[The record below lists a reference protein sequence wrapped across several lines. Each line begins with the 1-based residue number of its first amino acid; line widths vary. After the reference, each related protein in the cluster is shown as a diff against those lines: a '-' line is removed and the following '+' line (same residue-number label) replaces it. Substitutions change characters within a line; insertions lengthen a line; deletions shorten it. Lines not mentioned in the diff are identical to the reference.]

1 LEWKLTAIAILFG
14 NASYRNEH
22 DLPCCVEDVAAM
34 KALVEAT
41 GRFSAVHTH
50 IDLNG
55 DRMRQA
61 LREAVQ
67 PGIHYEEVFYY
78 FSGHGTQIG
87 EESYHCGTDYDG
99 RRPNVTAL
107 SQNDLHD
114 IVRAGNPQLLVKVI
128 DACCAGTLLIKS
140 DNPPPQPAKGFQSV
154 FQFASSLNNQPS
166 NGGDPLS
173 DFTRVFLD
181 AATEKQSGVV
191 FYSDLANII
200 RDRFRGNEEQTPH
213 FTNQSTNRDMLV
225 DDATK
230 FGDVRAMLATKY
242 APVGATPNAEDAGD
256 GETAALPG
264 FVPVPAQKPSPKQ
277 LLEAAEAKIGDAAR
291 AKRLIDDLFDGVHA
305 RFNAARFEDCFEQ
318 AVTTFPEYRD
328 RGGDTFMTRILT
340 RESRADEMVT
350 AKIERTR
357 KKRYPWDSLSTLW
370 ALGEA
375 EWTESFELNLNCTLE
390 RAQLR
395 MLMTPCFRTLEQP
408 KLVLTIAPSLDA
420 YYIFEVVTLH
430 QRSDWEAYSEEGK
443 ERVRRWYKRSWDSD
457 VEDVVEKIRISFETA
472 VDEHLSA
479 VLLRLDRP

>member
-1 LEWKLTAIAILFG
+1 MTAIAILFG
-14 NASYRNEH
+14 NASYLNEG
-22 DLPCCVEDVAAM
+22 DLPCCAEDVAAM
-34 KALVEAT
+34 KTLVEAT

-50 IDLNG
+50 VDLSG
-55 DRMRQA
+55 DGMRQA

-67 PGIHYEEVFYY
+67 LSINYEEIFYY

-87 EESYHCGTDYDG
+87 DEAYHCGTDYDG
-99 RRPNVTAL
+99 RRPNSTAL

-154 FQFASSLNNQPS
+154 FQFASSLNSQPS

-181 AATEKQSGVV
+181 AATEKQSGIV

-213 FTNQSTNRDMLV
+213 FTNQSTNRDMLI
-225 DDATK
+225 DDAAK
-230 FGDVRAMLATKY
+230 FGDVRAMLATKW
-242 APVGATPNAEDAGD
+242 APVGETPDAEDAGD
-256 GETAALPG
+256 GEPVATSDL
-264 FVPVPAQKPSPKQ
+264 VPISADKPSLKQ
-277 LLEAAEAKIGDAAR
+277 LLAAAEERIGDAAR

-305 RFNAARFEDCFEQ
+305 KFNAARFDDYFQQ
-318 AVTTFPEYRD
+318 AVTTFPDYRD
-328 RGGDTFMTRILT
+328 RGGDTFITRTLS
-340 RESRADEMVT
+340 REPRADEMVT

-357 KKRYPWDSLSTLW
+357 KKRYPWDYLSTVW

-375 EWTESFELNLNCTLE
+375 EWTESFDLDLNCTLE

-395 MLMTPCFRTLEQP
+395 MLMTPGFRTLDQP
-408 KLVLTIAPSLDA
+408 KLVLTIAPSLSVC
-420 YYIFEVVTLH
+420 YIFEVVTLH
-430 QRSDWEAYSEEGK
+430 PHSDWDAYAEEGK
-443 ERVRRWYKRSWDSD
+443 ELVRRWYKLSWDSD
-457 VEDVVEKIRISFETA
+457 VENLVENISASFETV
-472 VDEHLSA
+472 VDEHLSS
-479 VLLRLDRP
+479 VLLRLDRS

>member
-1 LEWKLTAIAILFG
+1 MTAIAILFG
-14 NASYRNEH
+14 NTSYLNEG
-22 DLPCCVEDVAAM
+22 DLPCCANDVAAM

-55 DRMRQA
+55 DGMRQA

-67 PGIHYEEVFYY
+67 LGIHYEEIFYY

-154 FQFASSLNNQPS
+154 FQFASSLNSQLS
-166 NGGDPLS
+166 IGGDPLS

-181 AATEKQSGVV
+181 AATEKQSGIV

-200 RDRFRGNEEQTPH
+200 RDRFAGNEEQTPH

-225 DDATK
+225 DDASK
-230 FGDVRAMLATKY
+230 FCGVRSMLATTW
-242 APVGATPNAEDAGD
+242 APVGETPDTEDAGD
-256 GETAALPG
+256 GEPAAPPPRLPIS
-264 FVPVPAQKPSPKQ
+264 AEKPSPKQ
-277 LLEAAEAKIGDAAR
+277 LLEAAEERIGDPAR
-291 AKRLIDDLFDGVHA
+291 AKQLIDNLFDGVHD
-305 RFNAARFEDCFEQ
+305 RFNAARFEDYFEL
-318 AVTTFPEYRD
+318 ALTTFPDYRD
-328 RGGDTFMTRILT
+328 RAGDIFITRTLS
-340 RESRADEMVT
+340 REPRADKMVT

-357 KKRYPWDSLSTLW
+357 KKRYPWDSFSTIW

-375 EWTESFELNLNCTLE
+375 EWTESFDLGLNCTLE

-395 MLMTPCFRTLEQP
+395 MLMTPRFRILDQP
-408 KLVLTIAPSLDA
+408 KLVLTIAPSLDVC
-420 YYIFEVVTLH
+420 YVFEVVTLH
-430 QRSDWEAYSEEGK
+430 QRSDWEAYAEEGK
-443 ERVRRWYKRSWDSD
+443 EQVRRWYKLSWDSD
-457 VEDVVEKIRISFETA
+457 VENVVEKISASFETA
-472 VDEHLSA
+472 IDEHLSA
-479 VLLRLDRP
+479 VLLRLDHS

>member
-1 LEWKLTAIAILFG
+1 MTAIAILFG
-14 NASYRNEH
+14 NASYLNEG
-22 DLPCCVEDVAAM
+22 DLPCCAEDVAAM
-34 KALVEAT
+34 RALVEAT

-55 DRMRQA
+55 DGMRQA
-61 LREAVQ
+61 LRDAVQ
-67 PGIHYEEVFYY
+67 LGIHYEEIFYY

-114 IVRAGNPQLLVKVI
+114 IIRAGNPQLLVKVI

-140 DNPPPQPAKGFQSV
+140 DNPPPQPAKRFQSV
-154 FQFASSLNNQPS
+154 FQFASSLNSQPS

-181 AATEKQSGVV
+181 AATEKQSGIV

-200 RDRFRGNEEQTPH
+200 RDRFGGNEEQTPH

-225 DDATK
+225 DDAAK
-230 FGDVRAMLATKY
+230 FGAVRAMLATKW
-242 APVGATPNAEDAGD
+242 APVGETPDAEDAGD
-256 GETAALPG
+256 GEPATTPSL
-264 FVPVPAQKPSPKQ
+264 VPISAEKPSPKQ
-277 LLEAAEAKIGDAAR
+277 VLEAAEERIGDGAR

-305 RFNAARFEDCFEQ
+305 RFNAARFEDYFEQ
-318 AVTTFPEYRD
+318 AVTTFPDYRD
-328 RGGDTFMTRILT
+328 RGGDTFITRTLS
-340 RESRADEMVT
+340 REPRADEMVT

-357 KKRYPWDSLSTLW
+357 KKRYPWDSLSTIW

-375 EWTESFELNLNCTLE
+375 EWTESFDLDLNCTLE

-395 MLMTPCFRTLEQP
+395 MLMTPRFRTLDQP
-408 KLVLTIAPSLDA
+408 KLVLTIAPSLDVC
-420 YYIFEVVTLH
+420 YIFEVVTLH
-430 QRSDWEAYSEEGK
+430 QRSDWEAYAEEGK
-443 ERVRRWYKRSWDSD
+443 EQVRRWYKLSWDSE
-457 VEDVVEKIRISFETA
+457 VEDLVEKISASFETA
-472 VDEHLSA
+472 IDEHLSA
-479 VLLRLDRP
+479 VLLRLDRS

>member
-1 LEWKLTAIAILFG
+1 MTAIAILFG
-14 NASYRNEH
+14 NTSYHNES
-22 DLPCCVEDVAAM
+22 DLPFCAEDVAAM

-55 DRMRQA
+55 DEMRQA

-67 PGIHYEEVFYY
+67 VGIHYEEIFYY

-128 DACCAGTLLIKS
+128 DSCCAGTLLIKS

-154 FQFASSLNNQPS
+154 FQFASSLNSQQS
-166 NGGDPLS
+166 IGGDPLS

-181 AATEKQSGVV
+181 AATEKQSGIV

-200 RDRFRGNEEQTPH
+200 RDRFGCNEEQTPH

-225 DDATK
+225 DDAAK
-230 FGDVRAMLATKY
+230 FAGVRAMLATKW
-242 APVGATPNAEDAGD
+242 APVGNTPDAEDAD
-256 GETAALPG
+256 NGEPAALPSA
-264 FVPVPAQKPSPKQ
+264 VPIAVEKPGPKQ
-277 LLEAAEAKIGDAAR
+277 VLEAAEQRIGDAAK

-305 RFNAARFEDCFEQ
+305 RLNASRFEDFFEQ

-328 RGGDTFMTRILT
+328 RGGDTFITRTLS
-340 RESRADEMVT
+340 REPRADEMVT

-357 KKRYPWDSLSTLW
+357 KKRYPLDYLSTIW
-370 ALGEA
+370 ALNEA
-375 EWTESFELNLNCTLE
+375 EWTESFNLDLNCTLE

-395 MLMTPCFRTLEQP
+395 ILMTPRFRTLDQP
-408 KLVLTIAPSLDA
+408 KLVLTIAPSLEVC
-420 YYIFEVVTLH
+420 YVFEIVTLH
-430 QRSDWEAYSEEGK
+430 QRFDWEAYAEEGR
-443 ERVRRWYKRSWDSD
+443 EQVRRWYKVSWDSN
-457 VEDVVEKIRISFETA
+457 VEDLVEKISASFETA

-479 VLLRLDRP
+479 VLLRLDHS